1 MFNAK
6 SNLQLQIIR
15 SIVAAFHTGFIFV
28 GLVGCNAEQQLPS
41 TPKEIQPPTVQPQVP
56 NKEQQKD
63 NDDEKEQEN
72 DNQDDDKDDK
82 D

>member
-6 SNLQLQIIR
+6 SNLQLQIIK
-15 SIVAAFHTGFIFV
+15 SIVAAFHTGFIFL

-41 TPKEIQPPTVQPQVP
+41 TPTEIQPPTVQPEAP
-56 NKEQQKD
+56 SKEQYKD
-63 NDDEKEQEN
+63 DDDKEQEN

>member
-6 SNLQLQIIR
+6 GNLQLQIIR
-15 SIVAAFHTGFIFV
+15 SIFVALHTGLIFV

-41 TPKEIQPPTVQPQVP
+41 TPKEIQPPTVQPEVP
-56 NKEQQKD
+56 NKGQQKD
-63 NDDEKEQEN
+63 DDDDKEQEN